1 MGSAAAQESVSKP
14 VGYETIT
21 IDQQFN
27 YMGLRLLGAPLAT
40 STVATAENDAITLT
54 SGTVA
59 DGPVIVEV
67 IDGDATGA
75 VVEGTATAGS
85 ISVPAGLLD
94 NLEVDNTVTVR
105 APQTLDSVFGTPVRD
120 LDGSGGPGAADLI
133 LIPDGLGGFTTYYYN
148 TGGFGGVGAGWKTV
162 ESDGSSVDVADPAAV
177 TLVYTDGII
186 VQNRGDSNSIVVS
199 GSVKTDP
206 TVFTL
211 TTQFNYLSTVYPA
224 GATLSSMFD
233 AADTPG
239 ILAAGSIDG
248 SGGPGAADLVL
259 IPEGNGFK
267 TYYYNTGGFGGAGA
281 GWKEVDSSGA
291 SIDVTST
298 EVSLDSASSVIIQ
311 NRGATPQGV
320 NFSQPAF
327 YADL

>member
-1 MGSAAAQESVSKP
+1 MKTTTLKAAAAFGLGALLMGSAAAQESVSKP

-148 TGGFGGVGAGWKTV
+148 T
-162 ESDGSSVDVADPAAV
+162 
-177 TLVYTDGII
+177 
-186 VQNRGDSNSIVVS
+186 
-199 GSVKTDP
+199 
-206 TVFTL
+206 VFTL